1 MNIDAI
7 IPAGGLGH
15 RFSKNEK
22 KQYFKIFGKE
32 IIYYTLK
39 HLNNAYHFNKF
50 VIGVLD
56 EDKGKVKEILDAL
69 NIQNYILAR
78 AGNLRQQT
86 VFNCLINSDAEV
98 VLIHDA
104 VRPIVTREIINN
116 VISSMNNCDGV
127 ICGIPLRDA
136 IKEVGED
143 NTVKLSIDRS
153 KYILVHTPQLYNRK
167 LLMLA
172 LDIIE
177 KKNRIIYD
185 EAEALEH
192 IGKKIIFVESKFYN
206 IKVTYKEDIQL
217 VEYFMK
223 TYLSESL

>member
-1 MNIDAI
+1 MKIDAI
-7 IPAGGLGH
+7 IPAGGLGY
-15 RFSKNEK
+15 RFSKTKK
-22 KQYFKIFGKE
+22 KQYFKVFGKE
-32 IIYYTLK
+32 ILYYTLK
-39 HLNNAYHFNKF
+39 HLYNAYNFNKF

-56 EDKGKVKEILDAL
+56 EDRDRLKEILDSL
-69 NIQNYILAR
+69 NIQNYIMSN

-86 VFNCLINSDAEV
+86 VLNCLKNSDAEI

-104 VRPIVTREIINN
+104 VRPIITREIVKN
-116 VISSMNNCDGV
+116 VITSIDNCDGV
-127 ICGIPLRDA
+127 ICGISLRDA
-136 IKEVGED
+136 IKEIGEG
-143 NTVKLSIDRS
+143 NTVKSSIDRS
-153 KYILVHTPQLYNRK
+153 KYILVHTPQVFNRE

-185 EAEALEH
+185 DAEALEY

-217 VEYFMK
+217 VKYFMK
-223 TYLSESL
+223 MYL

>member
-15 RFSKNEK
+15 RFHKNEK
-22 KQYFKIFGKE
+22 RQYFKIFGKE

-86 VFNCLINSDAEV
+86 VFNCLINSDVEV

-177 KKNRIIYD
+177 KKNRINQLNSQGYPKGEISYTINLQQD
-185 EAEALEH
+185 Q
-192 IGKKIIFVESKFYN
+192 KFRLN
-206 IKVTYKEDIQL
+206 WKWITGL
-217 VEYFMK
+217 A
-223 TYLSESL
+223 